1 MKRTREN
8 LLTPPPKT
16 LILFVNHI
24 HLEWEEEEVAAAA
37 SSEEHKGG
45 KLIGR
50 SVWEKALNIMLI
62 AHPPQFAFH
71 ANYRKAKCEISFS
84 PLLSVRC
91 TICSCCRGLKTV
103 KTKPFIRSF
112 KFLKRQNYIN
122 GTRKCPKSWDCKL
135 CKVRSGQNR
144 NHRQE
149 NSSAWMQQKQ
159 G

>member
-24 HLEWEEEEVAAAA
+24 HLEWEGEEVAAAA

-45 KLIGR
+45 KMIGR

-84 PLLSVRC
+84 PPTQRKVHYLLVLQGIKNC
-91 TICSCCRGLKTV
+91 ENQTFYTFIQVFK
-103 KTKPFIRSF
+103 KTK
-112 KFLKRQNYIN
+112 LHKR
-122 GTRKCPKSWDCKL
+122 D
-135 CKVRSGQNR
+135 
-144 NHRQE
+144 QE
-149 NSSAWMQQKQ
+149 MSKRLRL
-159 G
+159 